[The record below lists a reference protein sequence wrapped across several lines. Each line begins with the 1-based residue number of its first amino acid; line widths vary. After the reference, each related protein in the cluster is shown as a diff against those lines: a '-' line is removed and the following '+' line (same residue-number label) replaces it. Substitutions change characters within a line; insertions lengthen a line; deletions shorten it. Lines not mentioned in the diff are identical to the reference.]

1 MLIDV
6 VRVVAHPDF
15 TLELEYANGE
25 RRHFDVTPLL
35 TIRPWTALSGWPLF
49 RCARVQHGT
58 VAWPGD
64 LDIAPETLYD
74 CSTPI
79 DSNDDGSMALRQSS
93 RQASTPT
100 SLT

>member
-6 VRVVAHPDF
+6 VRVVAHLDF

-35 TIRPWTALSGWPLF
+35 TVRPWTALSAWPLF

-58 VAWPGD
+58 VVWPGD
-64 LDIAPETLYD
+64 IDIAPETLYD
-74 CSTPI
+74 FSTPI
-79 DSNDDGSMALRQSS
+79 EQEPARSAPMRQ
-93 RQASTPT
+93 PG
-100 SLT
+100 